1 VKRALLASMISMAF
15 LAGCASEIAEYKA
28 DSFQDEGNPEAA
40 LKTLQAQLAKTPD
53 DLKLRVRFQSSLLQY
68 LSRLQNEGDQARARG
83 DSALAIS
90 RYQQILSWEPNN
102 QRAQEGIRLVEIGVR
117 HSSMTK
123 YAMSIK
129 DTRPDEALTIV
140 NQILAENPRNT
151 EAQILRNDL
160 ESRKSRESSL
170 RPALAQALK
179 SPISL
184 QFRDQSMM
192 SVFDI
197 ISRIGNVNFIFDKDV
212 PPNLKTT
219 IYARDTTVQDV
230 INLILA
236 TNQLDKKI
244 LNDNTILI
252 YPKRPDKDRD
262 YKDMVMRTFY
272 LSNADPKQVL
282 SMIKQMVKTRDV
294 YIDERLS
301 MLVMRDTPDA
311 IAVAERLIAAQDIPQ
326 SEVLMDVEVLEVSNN
341 DVLDMGIKYPGSVSA
356 TVYGNSI
363 GAAPTTTKNADGTTT
378 ITPAS
383 SLTAGSITLDQLRN
397 INSSDVLVNLGVP
410 TVTANFNQTKGKTN
424 ILANP
429 KIRVKNRDKAK
440 ILIGE
445 RVPVV
450 TTTVSNGTTTENV
463 NYQDV
468 GLTLN
473 VEPILTVDNEI
484 SVKVSLEVSNIT
496 KTIPT
501 KGGLLVYQIGTRRAE
516 TNMTAR
522 DGETQ
527 VLAGLLSRSEVDA
540 GAGLPFLSS
549 VPGFDRIFGTKS
561 SSREKTEL
569 VLLITPRVVRSLPLP
584 STHITNF
591 DSGTEGTMSTDP
603 LRLRNSSAV
612 IINNQGG
619 QPAPYVPP
627 AAPQPAPA
635 PATPENFQQQPAV
648 NPFVATPSPAPA
660 PNNNQPTEP
669 SKLEAT
675 PVPRGG
681 GMGRR

>member
-1 VKRALLASMISMAF
+1 MKRALMTSMLSIAF
-15 LAGCASEIAEYKA
+15 LAGCAADVARYKA
-28 DSFQDEGNPEAA
+28 ESFQEEGNPEAA
-40 LKTLQAQLAKTPD
+40 LKTLQAQMVSSPN
-53 DLKLRVRFQSSLLQY
+53 DLQLRVAFQSSLLQY
-68 LSRLQNEGDQARARG
+68 TSRLQNEGDQARARG

-102 QRAQEGIRLVEIGVR
+102 MRALEGLRLVEIGIR
-117 HSSMTK
+117 HTSMTK
-123 YAMSIK
+123 YAMEIK

-140 NQILAENPRNT
+140 SQILTENPRNT
-151 EAQILRNDL
+151 EARILRNDL
-160 ESRKSRESSL
+160 ESRKSREASL
-170 RPALAQALK
+170 RPALALALK

-301 MLVMRDTPDA
+301 MLVMRDTPEA

-326 SEVLMDVEVLEVSNN
+326 SEVLMDVEILEVSNT

-356 TVYGNSI
+356 TVYGNTI
-363 GAAPTTTKNADGTTT
+363 GTAPPTITKNLDGTTVT
-378 ITPAS
+378 TS
-383 SLTAGSITLDQLRN
+383 SSTLTAGSVTLDQLRN

-516 TNMTAR
+516 TNMSAR

-540 GAGLPFLSS
+540 GSGLPFLSS

-561 SSREKTEL
+561 SSKEKTEL
-569 VLLITPRVVRSLPLP
+569 ILLITPRVVRSLPLP
-584 STHITNF
+584 SSHITNF
-591 DSGTEGTMSTDP
+591 DSGTEGAMSTDP
-603 LRLRNSSAV
+603 LRLRNSST
-612 IINNQGG
+612 ITINNQGG
-619 QPAPYVPP
+619 QPAPYIPP
-627 AAPQPAPA
+627 PEPQPAPQQAPQPQQQAAPA
-635 PATPENFQQQPAV
+635 PATQAEPEKPA
-648 NPFVATPSPAPA
+648 
-660 PNNNQPTEP
+660 
-669 SKLEAT
+669 AT
-675 PVPRGG
+675 PVPRTG

>member
-1 VKRALLASMISMAF
+1 VKRALMTSMLSMAF
-15 LAGCASEIAEYKA
+15 LAGCASDIAQYKA
-28 DSFQDEGNPEAA
+28 ESFQEEGNPEAA
-40 LKTLQAQLAKTPD
+40 LKTLQAQLAKTPN
-53 DLKLRVRFQSSLLQY
+53 DLQLRVNFQSSLLQF

-83 DSALAIS
+83 DTALAMS
-90 RYQQILSWEPNN
+90 RYQQILSWESNN
-102 QRAQEGIRLVEIGVR
+102 MRALEGVRLVEVGIR
-117 HSSMTK
+117 HSSMMK
-123 YAMSIK
+123 YAMEIK
-129 DTRPDEALTIV
+129 DTRPDEALTISS
-140 NQILAENPRNT
+140 QILAENPRNN
-151 EAQILRNDL
+151 EARILRNDL
-160 ESRKSRESSL
+160 ESRKSREASL

-301 MLVMRDTPDA
+301 MLVMRDTPEA

-326 SEVLMDVEVLEVSNN
+326 SEVLMDVEILEVSNN

-356 TVYGNSI
+356 TVYGNTI
-363 GAAPTTTKNADGTTT
+363 GAAPPTITKNPDGTTVT
-378 ITPAS
+378 TSPSALTP
-383 SLTAGSITLDQLRN
+383 GSVTLDQLKN
-397 INSSDVLVNLGVP
+397 INSSDILVNLGVP
-410 TVTANFNQTKGKTN
+410 TVTANFNQSRGKTN

-450 TTTVSNGTTTENV
+450 TTTVSNGTSTENV

-473 VEPILTVDNEI
+473 VEPVLTVDNEI
-484 SVKVSLEVSNIT
+484 SVKVTLEVSNIT

-540 GAGLPFLSS
+540 GSGLPFLSS

-561 SSREKTEL
+561 STKEKTEL
-569 VLLITPRVVRSLPLP
+569 ILLITPRVVRSLPLP

-591 DSGTEGTMSTDP
+591 DSGTEGAMSTDP

-619 QPAPYVPP
+619 QPAPYIPP
-627 AAPQPAPA
+627 PEPQQPAPQQPAPQPEQQPSAPQPQQPEQPAATPA
-635 PATPENFQQQPAV
+635 PR
-648 NPFVATPSPAPA
+648 S
-660 PNNNQPTEP
+660 
-669 SKLEAT
+669 
-675 PVPRGG
+675 G

>member
-1 VKRALLASMISMAF
+1 MKRALMTSMISMAF
-15 LAGCASEIAEYKA
+15 LAGCAADIARYKA
-28 DSFQDEGNPEAA
+28 ETYQEEGNPEAA
-40 LKTLQAQLAKTPD
+40 LKTLQAQMASSPT
-53 DLKLRVRFQSSLLQY
+53 DLKLRVAYQSGLLNY
-68 LSRLQNEGDQARARG
+68 MSRLQNEGDQARARG
-83 DSALAIS
+83 DLSLAMS
-90 RYQQILSWEPNN
+90 RYQQVSSWDPNN
-102 QRAQEGIRLVEIGVR
+102 TRAQEGIRLADIGIR
-117 HSSMTK
+117 HTSMLK
-123 YAMSIK
+123 YAGEIK
-129 DTRPDEALTIV
+129 DARPEEALTLT
-140 NQILAENPRNT
+140 NQILADNPRNVQ
-151 EAQILRNDL
+151 AQVLLNDI
-160 ESRKSRESSL
+160 EQRKSRETSL

-184 QFRDQSMM
+184 QFRDQSMT

-301 MLVMRDTPDA
+301 MLVMRDTPEA

-356 TVYGNSI
+356 TVYGNTI
-363 GAAPTTTKNADGTTT
+363 GAAPPTITKNPDGTTVT
-378 ITPAS
+378 TSPSALTP
-383 SLTAGSITLDQLRN
+383 GSVTLDQLRN
-397 INSSDVLVNLGVP
+397 INSSDILVNLGVP
-410 TVTANFNQTKGKTN
+410 TVTANFNQSRGKTN
-424 ILANP
+424 ILSNP

-473 VEPILTVDNEI
+473 VEPVITVDNEI
-484 SVKVSLEVSNIT
+484 SVKVTLEVSNIT

-527 VLAGLLSRSEVDA
+527 VLAGLLSRNEADA
-540 GAGLPFLSS
+540 GSGLPFLSS

-561 SSREKTEL
+561 SSKEKTEL
-569 VLLITPRVVRSLPLP
+569 ILLITPRVVRSLPLP

-591 DSGTEGTMSTDP
+591 DSGTEGAMSTDP

-619 QPAPYVPP
+619 QPAPYIPP
-627 AAPQPAPA
+627 PEPQQPAPQQPAPQPEQQPSAPQPQQPEQPAATPA
-635 PATPENFQQQPAV
+635 PR
-648 NPFVATPSPAPA
+648 S
-660 PNNNQPTEP
+660 
-669 SKLEAT
+669 
-675 PVPRGG
+675 G

>member
-1 VKRALLASMISMAF
+1 MAF
-15 LAGCASEIAEYKA
+15 LAGCAADVARYKA
-28 DSFQDEGNPEAA
+28 ESFQEEGNPEAA
-40 LKTLQAQLAKTPD
+40 LKTLQAQLAKTPN
-53 DLKLRVRFQSSLLQY
+53 DLQLRVNFQSSLHQF

-83 DSALAIS
+83 DTALAMS
-90 RYQQILSWEPNN
+90 RYQQILSWETNN
-102 QRAQEGIRLVEIGVR
+102 MRALEGVRLVEIGIR
-117 HSSMTK
+117 HSSMMK
-123 YAMSIK
+123 YAMEIK
-129 DTRPDEALTIV
+129 DTRPDEALTISS
-140 NQILAENPRNT
+140 QILAENPRNT
-151 EAQILRNDL
+151 EARMLRNDL
-160 ESRKSRESSL
+160 ESKKSREASL

-230 INLILA
+230 INLILT

-326 SEVLMDVEVLEVSNN
+326 SEVLMEVEILEVSNS
-341 DVLDMGIKYPGSVSA
+341 DMLDMGIKYPGSISG
-356 TVYGNSI
+356 TIYGNTI
-363 GAAPTTTKNADGTTT
+363 GAAPTVTTNPDGTTVT
-378 ITPAS
+378 TSPG
-383 SLTAGSITLDQLRN
+383 SLTAGSVTLDQLRN
-397 INSSDVLVNLGVP
+397 INSSDILVNLGVP
-410 TVTANFNQTKGKTN
+410 TVTANFNQTKGNTN

-473 VEPILTVDNEI
+473 VEPVLTVDNEI

-516 TNMTAR
+516 TNMTSR

-527 VLAGLLSRSEVDA
+527 VLAGLLSRNEVNA
-540 GAGLPFLSS
+540 GSGIPFLSS
-549 VPGFDRIFGTKS
+549 VPGLDRIFGTKS
-561 SSREKTEL
+561 TSKEKTEL
-569 VLLITPRVVRSLPLP
+569 IMLITPRVVRSLPLP

-591 DSGTEGTMSTDP
+591 DSGTEGAMSTDP
-603 LRLRNSSAV
+603 LRLRNSSSV
-612 IINNQGG
+612 TINSQGG
-619 QPAPYVPP
+619 QPAPYIPP
-627 AAPQPAPA
+627 PAPQPAPA
-635 PATPENFQQQPAV
+635 APDTFQQPVAV

-660 PNNNQPTEP
+660 PNNQQAEQNKP
-669 SKLEAT
+669 EAT
-675 PVPRGG
+675 QAPRSG

>member
-1 VKRALLASMISMAF
+1 MKRALMTSLLSIAF
-15 LAGCASEIAEYKA
+15 LAGCAADVARYKA
-28 DSFQDEGNPEAA
+28 ESFQEEGNPEAA
-40 LKTLQAQLAKTPD
+40 LKTLQAQLAATPN
-53 DLKLRVRFQSSLLQY
+53 DLQLRVAFQSSLLQF

-83 DSALAIS
+83 DIALATS

-102 QRAQEGIRLVEIGVR
+102 MRALEGIRLVEIGIR
-117 HSSMTK
+117 HTSMLK
-123 YAMSIK
+123 YAMEIK
-129 DTRPDEALTIV
+129 DTRPDESLTIAS
-140 NQILAENPRNT
+140 QILAENPRST
-151 EAQILRNDL
+151 EARILRNDL
-160 ESRKSRESSL
+160 ESRKSREASL

-301 MLVMRDTPDA
+301 MLVMRDTPEA

-326 SEVLMDVEVLEVSNN
+326 SEVLMEVEILEVSNS
-341 DVLDMGIKYPGSVSA
+341 DMLDLGIKYPGSVSA
-356 TVYGNSI
+356 SVYGNTI
-363 GAAPTTTKNADGTTT
+363 GAAPPTITKNPDGTTVT
-378 ITPAS
+378 TSPSA
-383 SLTAGSITLDQLRN
+383 LTAGSVTLDQLKN
-397 INSSDVLVNLGVP
+397 INSSDILVNLGVP
-410 TVTANFNQTKGKTN
+410 TITANINQTKGKTN

-440 ILIGE
+440 VLIGE

-473 VEPILTVDNEI
+473 VEPVLTVDNEI
-484 SVKVSLEVSNIT
+484 SVKVTLEVSNIT

-516 TNMTAR
+516 TNMTSR

-527 VLAGLLSRSEVDA
+527 VLAGLLSRNEVDA
-540 GAGLPFLSS
+540 GSGIPFLSS
-549 VPGFDRIFGTKS
+549 IPGLDRIFGTKS
-561 SSREKTEL
+561 TSKEKTEL
-569 VLLITPRVVRSLPLP
+569 IMLITPRVVRSLPLP

-603 LRLRNSSAV
+603 LRLRNSSTV
-612 IINNQGG
+612 TINNQGG
-619 QPAPYVPP
+619 QPAAYIPP
-627 AAPQPAPA
+627 APQQQPEAQPYQQPAP
-635 PATPENFQQQPAV
+635 V
-648 NPFVATPSPAPA
+648 NPFVATPAPAPA
-660 PNNNQPTEP
+660 PANPQAEP
-669 SKLEAT
+669 DKPSAT
-675 PVPRGG
+675 PAPRSG